1 MMRTYVVYKYT
12 SPSGKHYVGKTYNEH
27 MRKYYHN
34 YDAKKGSMKPFHCAI
49 RKYGIENFTYEVIVR
64 NVPNYMVN
72 AFEKYWINFYNAVEN
87 GYNCTIGGD
96 GLQEPSQET
105 RMKISNAGKG
115 RRHTQEAKDKIG
127 VAFKGKKLS
136 EEHIE
141 KLRKPKS
148 EEHRIKAG
156 LAKRKK
162 VQCIETGT
170 IYDSITLANVAVGL
184 NIRSSNITTVCK
196 GRRNT
201 AANLH
206 WRYLQE
212 GKE

>member
-1 MMRTYVVYKYT
+1 MMRTYIVYKYT
-12 SPSGKHYVGKTYNEH
+12 SPSGKHYIGKTYNEQ
-27 MRKYYHN
+27 MRKYHHKRE
-34 YDAKKGSMKPFHCAI
+34 ASKGNTRPLYRAM
-49 RKYGIENFTYEVIVR
+49 RKYGIENFTYEVIVK
-64 NVPNYMVN
+64 NVPSYMIN

-105 RMKISNAGKG
+105 RVKIGNTSKG
-115 RRHTQEAKDKIG
+115 RQHTQETKNRIG
-127 VAFKGKKLS
+127 VAFRGKKLS
-136 EEHIE
+136 EEHIA
-141 KLRKPKS
+141 KLKKPKS
-148 EEHRIKAG
+148 EEHKIKAG
-156 LAKRKK
+156 LAKCKK
-162 VQCIETGT
+162 VQCVETGI
-170 IYDSITLANVAVGL
+170 IYDSIRLANVAVGF
-184 NIRSSNITTVCK
+184 NVQSSNITSVCK